1 MSPVIVASVGG
12 GPSSPAIGQLSWADA
27 SPSRVLDLRASDG
40 GVFVID
46 AGGRV
51 KGLAARF
58 LRTRCVRGTCVVFRQ
73 HSGRGRA
80 TNGRPD
86 SSARCE
92 RTKEGRPE
100 SRRLDLGVCT
110 RRIAF
115 DTPPSNSR
123 IARFGPTSMRKP
135 LSRPERDDC
144 GTSQASIR
152 RHPRWRSA
160 MRGYAVAPIQYRG
173 VAMRHVGPRDA
184 T

>member
-1 MSPVIVASVGG
+1 MSPVIETSVVG
-12 GPSSPAIGQLSWADA
+12 GPSSPAVGHVGGADA
-27 SPSRVLDLRASDG
+27 SPSRVLDLRTPDQ

-86 SSARCE
+86 SSAQCE

-110 RRIAF
+110 RRFAF
-115 DTPPSNSR
+115 DAPSKQQSR
-123 IARFGPTSMRKP
+123 CALRSDRPKQPMINRLRCRRTGARETAPGPGLMKLFKLR
-135 LSRPERDDC
+135 
-144 GTSQASIR
+144 SQ
-152 RHPRWRSA
+152 
-160 MRGYAVAPIQYRG
+160 G
-173 VAMRHVGPRDA
+173 
-184 T
+184 